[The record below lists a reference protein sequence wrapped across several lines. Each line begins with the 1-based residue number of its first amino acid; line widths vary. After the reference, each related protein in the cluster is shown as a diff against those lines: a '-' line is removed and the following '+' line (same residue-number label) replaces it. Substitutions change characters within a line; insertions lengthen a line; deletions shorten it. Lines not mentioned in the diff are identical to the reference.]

1 MCGLGEDDGGGGAFP
16 VGLVSGEE
24 GVYLDWYGDE
34 GGEGE
39 CIDCGSPLRGGERGD
54 EGECIDWG
62 SPLGGGEW
70 GDEIGGERGDE
81 IGGAGERWIPWR
93 LTRGELG
100 GEIGGDEGGV
110 DGIVGWDEGGEVG
123 IAGRDEGDDMGI
135 VGWDEG
141 GVVGIVGG
149 FRRIPCLGDWSGEAL
164 VFIRC
169 CVLIGEE
176 GGEAIDEL

>member
-1 MCGLGEDDGGGGAFP
+1 M
-16 VGLVSGEE
+16 
-24 GVYLDWYGDE
+24 
-34 GGEGE
+34 
-39 CIDCGSPLRGGERGD
+39 
-54 EGECIDWG
+54 
-62 SPLGGGEW
+62 
-70 GDEIGGERGDE
+70 
-81 IGGAGERWIPWR
+81 GGAGERCIPWR
-93 LTRGELG
+93 LTRGELE

-110 DGIVGWDEGGEVG
+110 VGE
-123 IAGRDEGDDMGI
+123 

-149 FRRIPCLGDWSGEAL
+149 LAGIPCLGDCSGEAL